1 MPKEFS
7 IESARDTEICPGVTL
22 GEAMDVLPKFELS
35 DFQDVTDVND
45 FIKKMHAYVIVRLH
59 LEGMAGNKEAWKIMA
74 KLHVDR
80 ALTRSKIQAVLAGA
94 ENRKGLPPG
103 TKAVQIEGGSEQVQ
117 GLFSAFLQS
126 GKVLPEKFEEGRH
139 IVHAEVTEI
148 QQNG

>member
-1 MPKEFS
+1 
-7 IESARDTEICPGVTL
+7 
-22 GEAMDVLPKFELS
+22 MDVLPKFELS
-35 DFQDVTDVND
+35 DFQDVADVND

-103 TKAVQIEGGSEQVQ
+103 TKAVQIEGDPSRSRV
-117 GLFSAFLQS
+117 SSTPSSSPARCS
-126 GKVLPEKFEEGRH
+126 PRSSRKAATSSTPK
-139 IVHAEVTEI
+139 
-148 QQNG
+148 

>member
-7 IESARDTEICPGVTL
+7 IEIARDTEICPGVTL

-35 DFQDVTDVND
+35 DFQDVADVND
-45 FIKKMHAYVIVRLH
+45 FIKKMHVYVIVRLH

-117 GLFSAFLQS
+117 GLFNAFLQS

>member
-1 MPKEFS
+1 
-7 IESARDTEICPGVTL
+7 
-22 GEAMDVLPKFELS
+22 MDVLPKFELS
-35 DFQDVTDVND
+35 DFQDVADVND

-117 GLFSAFLQS
+117 GLFNAFLQS

>member
-35 DFQDVTDVND
+35 DFQDVADVND

-80 ALTRSKIQAVLAGA
+80 ALTRSKIQAVMAGA
-94 ENRKGLPPG
+94 ESRKGLPPG
-103 TKAVQIEGGSEQVQ
+103 TKAIQIEGGSEQVKD
-117 GLFSAFLQS
+117 LFSALLQS

-139 IVHAEVTEI
+139 IIHAEVTEI
-148 QQNG
+148 QKNG